1 MLRVAAFTG
10 GVSVPSARFRV
21 RQYIPALRQ
30 LGVDMREYYSLFGCY
45 PPRQRVLRP
54 LWGLAAV
61 AERTVSACASFLC
74 DVTLLQRQMLATLV
88 TAEPLTRGPRILDVD
103 DAIWL
108 HRGGASARRL
118 ARLSDIVICGNAYL
132 AENFEQWNPNVRV
145 LATGVDTDRYRPAAH
160 SGGDGIQRI
169 GWSGESSNFRY
180 LNQILPAIRTI
191 LAERKD
197 TVFRVVADRRPRLE
211 GIAGDRLE
219 FIRWS
224 PEIEVRALQEMTV
237 GIMPLEDTSWARG
250 KCSFKLLTYMACG
263 LPVVASPVGM
273 NAEVLTAGG
282 GEGPLRWQDWADA
295 ILGLL
300 SNETKARK
308 AGLDGRAAVERLYS
322 VRNLAPKLAEI
333 LQSVLSTPREPMSRT
348 LLEK

>member
-1 MLRVAAFTG
+1 MRL
-10 GVSVPSARFRV
+10 
-21 RQYIPALRQ
+21 
-30 LGVDMREYYSLFGCY
+30 LGVDVREYYSLFGCY
-45 PPRQRVLRP
+45 PPRHRALRP
-54 LWGLAAV
+54 FWGAAAV
-61 AERTVSACASFLC
+61 AERTVSACASFFA

-118 ARLSDIVICGNAYL
+118 ARLSDIVICGNGYL
-132 AENFEQWNPNVRV
+132 AENFERWNPNVRV
-145 LATGVDTDRYRPAAH
+145 LATGVDTDRYRPATDFRP
-160 SGGDGIQRI
+160 DGVQRI

-191 LAERKD
+191 LEKCPD
-197 TVFRVVADRRPRLE
+197 SVLRVVADCRPQLE
-211 GIAGDRLE
+211 GIAEDRLE

-224 PEIEVRALQEMTV
+224 PDIEVQALQGMTV

-273 NAEVLTAGG
+273 NAEVLCAGG
-282 GEGPLRWQDWADA
+282 GEGPRRWQDWVDA
-295 ILGLL
+295 VLGLL
-300 SNETKARK
+300 SNETKAQT
-308 AGLDGRAAVERLYS
+308 AGLVGREAVERLYS
-322 VRNLAPKLAEI
+322 VRNLAPRLAGI
-333 LQSVLSTPREPMSRT
+333 VQSSVLSTTREPMSK
-348 LLEK
+348 LQQEK